1 MTKASKTR
9 SMSGILPTSTTLAI
23 AMGFLNSLLGEM
35 EAWVGPSST
44 AFQRDVQQLVSDLE
58 EADRAITMA
67 LVAETAAEV
76 LLEVAAL

>member
-1 MTKASKTR
+1 
-9 SMSGILPTSTTLAI
+9 MSGILPTTTTLSI

-44 AFQRDVQQLVSDLE
+44 SFQREVQQLVTDLE
-58 EADRAITMA
+58 QADQAITFA
-67 LVAETAAEV
+67 IVAETTAEV